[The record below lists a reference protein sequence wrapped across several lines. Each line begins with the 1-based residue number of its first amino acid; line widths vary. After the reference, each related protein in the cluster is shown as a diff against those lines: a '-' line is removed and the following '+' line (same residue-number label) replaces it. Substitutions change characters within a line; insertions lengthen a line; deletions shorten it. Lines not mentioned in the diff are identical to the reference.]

1 MSDFDLPKN
10 WESCLISDILFIQN
24 GYAFKS
30 SDFIK
35 ENSDKENIPLIRQS
49 QLVGKNVDLSE
60 SVFLP
65 KDFLSSHENYI
76 IEKNDILIGMSGSIG
91 KVSFY
96 NYDYPS
102 LLNQRVGKLNLY
114 SDKIL
119 NPKFFGYLLLNIEQE
134 IRKISKGMGVQN
146 ISSTDIEQLPFNL
159 PPLNEQNRIVAKI
172 EALFSEIDNGIDS
185 LSKAKFQLEQYRQ
198 SLLKSAFKGK
208 LTEQWRADYEKNNG
222 KPLPTADELLKQI
235 QDARQAHYDQQL
247 AEWELAIKAWEENG
261 KEGRKPTKP
270 NNEFLKISQ
279 KSDQYLLDE
288 IWKNVFFEEVYDIY
302 VGSTPSRKNPD
313 FWNGSISWV
322 SSGEVNFSE
331 IFDTKEKITKLGLMN
346 ASTKVHPAGTVMLA
360 MIGEG
365 KTRGQASI
373 LRIEACHNQN
383 TSALRVN
390 NAYLSSKYL
399 YYFLKLNYELTR
411 RIGGGNNQKA
421 LNKTIIQSMK
431 IPICSYGEQREIV
444 EIIDT
449 KLTESER
456 VISEIN
462 VQLKKSQILKSAILQ
477 KAFQG
482 KLAAQDDNDPP
493 ASELLEQIKQERE
506 QALAL
511 IQEAKQAKKADKP
524 KTPKRTKKAKTT
536 ENQ

>member
-10 WESCLISDILFIQN
+10 WELTKLGNLAEYINGRAFKPTEWQETGKPIIRIQNLNNPNAHYNFFSGEIAEKYHVHYGDLLYAWSASLDTFIWKGEEAFLNQHIFNVKPYANISKLFIFYLLKFVSSDILSQTHGSGMVHITKGKF
-24 GYAFKS
+24 
-30 SDFIK
+30 D
-35 ENSDKENIPLIRQS
+35 DIP
-49 QLVGKNVDLSE
+49 
-60 SVFLP
+60 
-65 KDFLSSHENYI
+65 
-76 IEKNDILIGMSGSIG
+76 
-91 KVSFY
+91 VS
-96 NYDYPS
+96 
-102 LLNQRVGKLNLY
+102 
-114 SDKIL
+114 
-119 NPKFFGYLLLNIEQE
+119 
-134 IRKISKGMGVQN
+134 
-146 ISSTDIEQLPFNL
+146 L

-198 SLLKSAFKGK
+198 SLLKSAFEGK

-482 KLAAQDDNDPP
+482 KLVSQDDNDPP

-524 KTPKRTKKAKTT
+524 KTTKRTKKAKTT
-536 ENQ
+536 EN